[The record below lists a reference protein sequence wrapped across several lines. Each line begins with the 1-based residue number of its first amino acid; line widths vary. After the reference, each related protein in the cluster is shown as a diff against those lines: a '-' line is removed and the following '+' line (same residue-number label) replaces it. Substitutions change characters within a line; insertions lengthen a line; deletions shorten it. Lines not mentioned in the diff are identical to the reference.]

1 MTTAWHFEELDGS
14 IGLLTI
20 DLPDKPVNTLGREV
34 MSELAEHVRQLG
46 DRDDLVGLLVRSGK
60 PGQFVAGADLREL
73 GLLVNASDELIEE
86 GLSSGH
92 DVFSAIGELPF
103 PVVALVDGKCLG
115 GGTELI
121 LSMDERIAVDA
132 PGVDIVLPE
141 VKIGLFP
148 AWGGSQRLQRLV
160 GLHHAIDIICGV
172 APVAAKRAAELGLV
186 FDAVDAGELVN
197 EGRRLITWLAEDD
210 RYLAIR
216 EQRRAP
222 MGLSDDQVAFSFAVA
237 AGQVML

>member
-92 DVFSAIGELPF
+92 DVFSAIGELRF

-148 AWGGSQRLQRLV
+148 AWGGSQRLPRLV
-160 GLHHAIDIICGV
+160 GLHHAIDIIC
-172 APVAAKRAAELGLV
+172 LS
-186 FDAVDAGELVN
+186 
-197 EGRRLITWLAEDD
+197 LIH
-210 RYLAIR
+210 I
-216 EQRRAP
+216 
-222 MGLSDDQVAFSFAVA
+222 
-237 AGQVML
+237 

>member
-73 GLLVNASDELIEE
+73 GLLVNAGDELIEE

-92 DVFSAIGELPF
+92 DVFSAIGKLPF

-115 GGTELI
+115 GGTELKPKD
-121 LSMDERIAVDA
+121 SMSTSKRS
-132 PGVDIVLPE
+132 
-141 VKIGLFP
+141 
-148 AWGGSQRLQRLV
+148 GSSISATAKVASTKPRLV
-160 GLHHAIDIICGV
+160 
-172 APVAAKRAAELGLV
+172 
-186 FDAVDAGELVN
+186 
-197 EGRRLITWLAEDD
+197 
-210 RYLAIR
+210 
-216 EQRRAP
+216 
-222 MGLSDDQVAFSFAVA
+222 LSNFSTRSPK
-237 AGQVML
+237 LLCRI

>member
-115 GGTELI
+115 GG
-121 LSMDERIAVDA
+121 
-132 PGVDIVLPE
+132 P
-141 VKIGLFP
+141 
-148 AWGGSQRLQRLV
+148 
-160 GLHHAIDIICGV
+160 
-172 APVAAKRAAELGLV
+172 
-186 FDAVDAGELVN
+186 N
-197 EGRRLITWLAEDD
+197 
-210 RYLAIR
+210 
-216 EQRRAP
+216 
-222 MGLSDDQVAFSFAVA
+222 
-237 AGQVML
+237 